1 MAGPVLQAMF
11 YFLVLST
18 FVRSNT
24 DIGRVYKKVTGNGTV
39 FESVPSLSGRPQ
51 ECSAMCEAVR
61 PQCVGFYYDKQTNT
75 CNLLNTA
82 HSACPG
88 TKAWISGK

>member
-1 MAGPVLQAMF
+1 MAGRMQLVMF
-11 YFLVLST
+11 SLLVLSA
-18 FVRSNT
+18 FVTSNT
-24 DIGRVYKKVTGNGTV
+24 SIGRVYKKVTGNGTV
-39 FESVPSLSGRPQ
+39 FESVSSLTDRPQ

-61 PQCVGFYYDKQTNT
+61 PRCVGFYYDKQKKT

-88 TKAWISGK
+88 TTAWISGI